1 MIILELL
8 IKIYPDKRTEFIQAF
23 EMIGPGDSAKK
34 GCLER
39 KLFEQV
45 DNVDNFLWREQ
56 WENQSAL
63 DLYSQGEKFGAMMGA
78 INILGTL
85 IQKRSFTIKEEG
97 EDV

>member
-1 MIILELL
+1 MIISDLL

-23 EMIGPGDSAKK
+23 EMLGPRDSAKK

-45 DNVDNFLWREQ
+45 DKVDNFLWQEK

-78 INILGTL
+78 INILGAL
-85 IQKRSFTIKEEG
+85 IQKRISTIKEEG